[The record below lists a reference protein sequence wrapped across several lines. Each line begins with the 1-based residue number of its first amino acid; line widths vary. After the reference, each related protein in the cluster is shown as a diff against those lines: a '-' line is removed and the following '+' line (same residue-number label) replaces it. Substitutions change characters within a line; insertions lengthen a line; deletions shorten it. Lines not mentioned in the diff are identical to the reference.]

1 MTDSRAVAAEVQVSL
16 EHPMVPENKKVSW
29 KNSWDK
35 SKVTEAS
42 VKEFAMAKWY
52 EQENDSNEPQPQN
65 EYLWV
70 PTEISNWGNSEKE
83 YLLLTDFQL
92 INIERIMEIEKS
104 PFGKYHGNV
113 SYRQESS
120 MDAKITG
127 QKYDEK

>member
-1 MTDSRAVAAEVQVSL
+1 
-16 EHPMVPENKKVSW
+16 
-29 KNSWDK
+29 
-35 SKVTEAS
+35 
-42 VKEFAMAKWY
+42 MAKWY
-52 EQENDSNEPQPQN
+52 EQENDGNEPQPQN